1 MPGLGWWPRSRRP
14 KNHPEGAAGPLLSG
28 IGETPDLNWR
38 DEAQRSSRIGPEKRR
53 LRQDAFW
60 NDAKS
65 RMRSAN
71 TKELQTSGFRATQA
85 KILDISNSQFLDC
98 CVESCDHTLAVIQAA
113 AFAVFFFDFDNGAV
127 VGLAACFTAAQ
138 RLICA

>member
-1 MPGLGWWPRSRRP
+1 
-14 KNHPEGAAGPLLSG
+14 
-28 IGETPDLNWR
+28 
-38 DEAQRSSRIGPEKRR
+38 

-85 KILDISNSQFLDC
+85 KIRDISNSQFLDC
-98 CVESCDHTLAVIQAA
+98 CVESCDHTLAVIQAV

-127 VGLAACFTAAQ
+127 VDLAACFTAAQ

>member
-1 MPGLGWWPRSRRP
+1 
-14 KNHPEGAAGPLLSG
+14 LLSE